1 MKDIEKTR
9 EWLKRAKSNLAHAKV
24 GKVFPEILYEDLCFG
39 AQQAVEKALKSLC
52 IMYGIVFERSHDIS
66 YLIGCLE
73 AGNVEV
79 PEAVQQSQLLTNYAV
94 QTRYPGDYS
103 PVNEADYKEALEIA
117 ERTVNW
123 VEKEIHKG

>member
-24 GKVFPEILYEDLCFG
+24 GKAFPEILYKDLCFD

-66 YLIGCLE
+66 YLIGILE
-73 AGNVEV
+73 DGNVEV
-79 PEAVQQSQLLTNYAV
+79 PEAVQQSQLLTSYAV
-94 QTRYPGDYS
+94 QTRYPGDYE
-103 PVNEADYKEALEIA
+103 PLDEADYKAALEIA
-117 ERTVNW
+117 EWVVNW
-123 VEKEIHKG
+123 VENKILKE